1 KEVVVVTGQC
11 HRDHLDRYYPILRD
25 ALLHPRFDPADF
37 SRLRDEAVNTLVNG
51 LRGNDDENLGK
62 WTLQL
67 ALYPAHPYGHVDA
80 GTVQG
85 LKWMTLADVQSHYR
99 NHFTRSAV
107 DVGLAGGYPGELVD
121 RVRQDFT

>member
-37 SRLRDEAVNTLVNG
+37 SRLRDEAVNTLVNS

-67 ALYPAHPYGHVDA
+67 ALYSGHPYGRVDA
-80 GTVQG
+80 GTIQG
-85 LKWMTLADVQSHYR
+85 LKSLTVEDVRGHFR
-99 NHFTRSAV
+99 AHFTRQRLDA
-107 DVGLAGGYPGELVD
+107 GLAGGYTQDLVE
-121 RVRQDFT
+121 TLSK